1 MRRDPAIHAYLGG
14 RLSHRHRKPCRTET
28 QHAQP
33 AGSLLR
39 VNRPGAKLTSSAL
52 RRSERSVFAQAGAGM
67 TMKAWF
73 IASPRERA
81 RACRQVYARNYRK
94 AVRSAAAAQARA

>member
-1 MRRDPAIHAYLGG
+1 
-14 RLSHRHRKPCRTET
+14 
-28 QHAQP
+28 
-33 AGSLLR
+33 
-39 VNRPGAKLTSSAL
+39 
-52 RRSERSVFAQAGAGM
+52 M

-81 RACRQVYARNYRK
+81 RASRQVYARNYRK